1 MIVTKTLLATAL
13 LAGAGVAQAELSANL
28 GVQSNYYFR
37 GITQTDDGAAVSGGI
52 DYAHDSGF
60 YVGTWLSNVD
70 FGSDSKADVEVDGY
84 AGFGNDIGDTGI
96 GYDVSAWYY
105 WYPGAGGAAQ
115 GGDLD
120 YAEASGS
127 LSYWWLTGTIAYTFW
142 SELDSVNKPRAF
154 KSGDVYYSLSV
165 DPGWSYEGFAPT
177 ASIGHY
183 SFDDDGNCFEC
194 DFNYTNWSIG
204 ISKDA
209 GDFGSFSVNYE
220 QINDGKDLSDDDN
233 PNFWIGWAKDF

>member
-1 MIVTKTLLATAL
+1 MTVTKTLLATAL
-13 LAGAGVAQAELSANL
+13 LATAGAAQAELSANL

-37 GITQTDDGAAVSGGI
+37 GITQTDDNAAVSGGI

-60 YVGTWLSNVD
+60 YLGTWMSNVD
-70 FGSDSKADVEVDGY
+70 FGGKEDVEVDGY
-84 AGFGNDIGDTGI
+84 AGFGSDIGDTGI
-96 GYDVSAWYY
+96 GYDLSAWYY
-105 WYPGAGGAAQ
+105 WYPGAGGDAQ
-115 GGDLD
+115 GGDID

-127 LSYWWLTGTIAYTFW
+127 LSYWWLTGTLAYTFW

-154 KSGDVYYSLSV
+154 DSGDLYYGLSV

-177 ASIGHY
+177 ASIGYY
-183 SFDDDGNCFEC
+183 SFDADGDCNAC
-194 DFNYTNWSIG
+194 DFNYTHWNIG

-220 QINDGKDLSDDDN
+220 QIDDANDLSDDDN
-233 PNFWIGWAKDF
+233 PNFWLGWAKDF

>member
-1 MIVTKTLLATAL
+1 MTVTKTLLATAL
-13 LAGAGVAQAELSANL
+13 LAAAGSVQAELSANL

-37 GITQTDDGAAVSGGI
+37 GITQTDDKAAVSGGI

-60 YVGTWLSNVD
+60 YLGTWLSNVD
-70 FGSDSKADVEVDGY
+70 FGGKEDVEVDGY
-84 AGFGNDIGDTGI
+84 AGFGSDIGDTGI

-105 WYPGAGGAAQ
+105 WYPGAGGDAQ

-127 LSYWWLTGTIAYTFW
+127 LSYWWLTATVAYTFW
-142 SELDSVNKPRAF
+142 AEADGPGAFQDGDFWYEL
-154 KSGDVYYSLSV
+154 GV

-183 SFDDDGNCFEC
+183 SFDDDG
-194 DFNYTNWSIG
+194 DDVGGSKLDLDYTTWSIG

-209 GDFGSFSVNYE
+209 GDFGSLSVNYE
-220 QINDGKDLSDDDN
+220 QIGDKNDLSGDDN

>member
-1 MIVTKTLLATAL
+1 MTVTKTLLATAL

-37 GITQTDDGAAVSGGI
+37 GITQTDDNAAVSGGI

-70 FGSDSKADVEVDGY
+70 FGGKEDVEVDGY

-105 WYPGAGGAAQ
+105 WYPGAGGDAQ
-115 GGDLD
+115 GGDID
-120 YAEASGS
+120 YAEAIGS

-142 SELDSVNKPRAF
+142 SEVDSVNKPRAF
-154 KSGDVYYSLSV
+154 DSGDVYFSLSV

-183 SFDDDGNCFEC
+183 KFDADGDCFEC
-194 DFNYTNWSIG
+194 DFDYTNWSIG

-220 QINDGKDLSDDDN
+220 QIDDANDLSEDDN
-233 PNFWIGWAKDF
+233 PNFWLGWAKDF

>member
-1 MIVTKTLLATAL
+1 MTCTKTLLATAL

-37 GITQTDDGAAVSGGI
+37 GITQTDDNAAVSGGI

-60 YVGTWLSNVD
+60 YLGTWLSNVD
-70 FGSDSKADVEVDGY
+70 FGGKEDVEVDGY

-96 GYDVSAWYY
+96 SYDVSAWYY
-105 WYPGAGGAAQ
+105 WYPGAGGDAQ

-120 YAEASGS
+120 NAEASGS

-154 KSGDVYYSLSV
+154 DSGDVYYSLSV

-183 SFDDDGNCFEC
+183 SFDADGDCDAC
-194 DFNYTNWSIG
+194 DFDYTNWSIG

-220 QINDGKDLSDDDN
+220 QIDDANDLSEDDN
-233 PNFWIGWAKDF
+233 PNFWLGWAKDF